1 MKKSQLITAMGLLTL
16 VGVAFVAAGLM
27 NLSLA
32 PDYTITQA
40 WNELW
45 DQHTLFAWVST
56 IYCSTMV
63 VFDLWVA
70 AGILRQSALR
80 RQTN

>member
-16 VGVAFVAAGLM
+16 AGVAFVAAGL
-27 NLSLA
+27 LSLSQA
-32 PDYTITQA
+32 PDYTLMQA

-45 DQHTLFAWVST
+45 DQHALFAWVST

-63 VFDLWVA
+63 VFDLWVM
-70 AGILRQSALR
+70 AGILSQAPEK
-80 RQTN
+80 NPAN